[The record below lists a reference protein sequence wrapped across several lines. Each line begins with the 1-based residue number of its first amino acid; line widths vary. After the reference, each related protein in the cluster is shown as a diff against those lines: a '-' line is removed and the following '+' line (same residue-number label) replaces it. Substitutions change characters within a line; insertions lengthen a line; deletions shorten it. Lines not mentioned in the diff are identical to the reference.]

1 MPSPLTR
8 AISSFSPAS
17 MPAMSRQSF
26 KWEQLSAL
34 FLPMAVACVEA
45 NVIAVIAKKAFHAS
59 DLSIAT
65 LAAAPALSNIS
76 SILWTRLIRG
86 RDRVRAVNLMQ
97 AGVLL
102 CVASIAL
109 APIGAGGEALLVI
122 ATLLARTLLTGIITA
137 RTDIWRNNYPRSQ
150 RARVTGKLLTTAAIV
165 VAITG
170 AGLGLVMDALEQR
183 EPATAASAA
192 ANPSPAPAGE
202 DVSPLRD
209 DRRGPEQPAA
219 HDALGL
225 PGAVEGPLSLGERPP
240 GVRVLAPD
248 TSDVADTA
256 GARSAAATSNAQ
268 HAPNNRAILSFRA
281 VYLLSALLGL
291 CGVYFFSRVRWRGGP
306 AQRRAELDPDAEYS
320 RSGGGARDM
329 LRLLRDDKAYRSFM
343 GAQFMLGLPNLAG
356 IPVFILAL
364 DAFLN
369 ARDPSRDHY
378 TQTLLLTQIIP
389 LLVPIVTIPLWA
401 RLLDRMHIVRFR
413 VFHSWVF
420 VLANL
425 LMGAGFYLDSLPTLY
440 ASRFV
445 LGVAYAGGM
454 LAWDLGH
461 HDFARRDLA
470 TLYMGIHVTLTGVRG
485 AIAPFLGALLYSGSL
500 AIPAFTL
507 GGAANGAQPD
517 APWLRFPGASIHIP
531 ALGTATFFVLMVG
544 SIAGALM
551 FLRLDRQLGHRGAKP
566 KD

>member
-1 MPSPLTR
+1 
-8 AISSFSPAS
+8 

-26 KWEQLSAL
+26 KWEQLSSL

-45 NVIAVIAKKAFHAS
+45 NVIAVIARKAFHAS

-97 AGVLL
+97 TGVLV
-102 CVASIAL
+102 CVAAIAL

-183 EPATAASAA
+183 EPAAVALAGGAATGLEQPDAPDS
-192 ANPSPAPAGE
+192 SLPAG
-202 DVSPLRD
+202 
-209 DRRGPEQPAA
+209 
-219 HDALGL
+219 
-225 PGAVEGPLSLGERPP
+225 AVGGSLSLGERPP

-248 TSDVADTA
+248 TSSAPVSSSAPNTSSATDTA
-256 GARSAAATSNAQ
+256 GARSGAATSNTQ
-268 HAPNNRAILSFRA
+268 PAPNSRAILSFRA

-291 CGVYFFSRVRWRGGP
+291 LGVFFFSRVRWRGGP
-306 AQRRAELDPDAEYS
+306 AQRRAELHPDAEYAQ
-320 RSGGGARDM
+320 SGGGARDM

-343 GAQFMLGLPNLAG
+343 AAQFALGLPNLAG
-356 IPVFILAL
+356 IPVFILAI
-364 DAFLN
+364 DAFLHT
-369 ARDPSRDHY
+369 RDPSRDHY

-389 LLVPIVTIPLWA
+389 LLVPIATIPLWA

-413 VFHSWVF
+413 VYHSWVF

-425 LMGAGFYLDSLPTLY
+425 LMGAGFALDSLPTLY

-485 AIAPFLGALLYSGSL
+485 AIAPFLGALLYSGAL

-507 GGAANGAQPD
+507 GGAAAHDSGV
-517 APWLRFPGASIHIP
+517 RFPGASIHIP
-531 ALGTATFFVLMVG
+531 ALGEATFFVLMVG

-551 FLRLDRQLGHRGAKP
+551 FLRLDRQLGHHGAKP